1 MLEFASIQVEAAS
14 QTRTRLGSLLGYM
27 HAERRMDNSIEV
39 IRLAYCEH
47 MIRDN
52 DLDPEE
58 MEDLLCL
65 DGQVEKA
72 YRWLAFGIAKRRYDP
87 DRVRGLLIYLV
98 SNEFSTAANR
108 EERDK
113 KREWLVQRI
122 EQKRIRM
129 QDLTIEMLAGTALR
143 WEHIFALVGKEFN
156 PTREKDRIREIYLEL
171 FEKHRKEF
179 CNNEP

>member
-27 HAERRMDNSIEV
+27 HADRRMDNSIEV
-39 IRLAYCEH
+39 ARLAYCEH
-47 MIRDN
+47 LIRDN

-58 MEDLLCL
+58 MEGLLCL

-72 YRWLAFGIAKRRYDP
+72 YQWLAFGIAKRRYDP

-98 SNEFSTAANR
+98 SNEFQAKSDR
-108 EERDK
+108 VKHD
-113 KREWLVQRI
+113 WLVQRI

-129 QDLTIEMLAGTALR
+129 QDLTVEMLAGTILR

-156 PTREKDRIREIYLEL
+156 PTREKEHIREIYLEL

-179 CNNEP
+179 LTNES